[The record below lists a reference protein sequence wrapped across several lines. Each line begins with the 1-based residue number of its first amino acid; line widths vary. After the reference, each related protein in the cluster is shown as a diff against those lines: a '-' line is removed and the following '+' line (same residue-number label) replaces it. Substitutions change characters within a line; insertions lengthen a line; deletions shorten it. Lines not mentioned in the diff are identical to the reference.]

1 MFHVSKV
8 RNYHVDIEMGDSFIS
23 ITSLVISLVALIISM
38 ITYFAIDS
46 VNEITSMEGKV
57 LENEVIPFLL
67 HEELMTLKWRKMDE
81 KYYS

>member
-1 MFHVSKV
+1 MFRVRKV
-8 RNYHVDIEMGDSFIS
+8 RNYHVDIEIADSFIS

-46 VNEITSMEGKV
+46 VNEITSMEGNV

-67 HEELMTLKWRKMDE
+67 HD
-81 KYYS
+81 